1 MSDETGDAGGPLLYG
16 VVVLTRRGAST
27 DVSVY
32 GPSTSKKTAEAAE
45 KAFSTEG
52 TPAQL
57 ITMKKLPKLG
67 ELRSAGGAGSEGG
80 DGEPDDDV
88 GG

>member
-1 MSDETGDAGGPLLYG
+1 MTTADDAREDGGTTLYG
-16 VVVLTRRGAST
+16 VVVLTRRGATT
-27 DVSVY
+27 DVDVY

-57 ITMKKLPKLG
+57 ITMRKMPKLR
-67 ELRSAGGAGSEGG
+67 ELRGEAAGSGKEAEG
-80 DGEPDDDV
+80 DG
-88 GG
+88 GS